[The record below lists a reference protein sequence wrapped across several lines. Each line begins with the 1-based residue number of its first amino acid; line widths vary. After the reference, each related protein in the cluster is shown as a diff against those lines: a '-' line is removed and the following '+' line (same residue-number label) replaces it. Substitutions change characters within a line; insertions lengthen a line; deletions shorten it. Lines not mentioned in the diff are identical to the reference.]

1 MRYQFLSNRHCRVWC
16 AKNTHSSAIIR
27 DLWES
32 HPAAAVLY
40 IFNDATQEKLQTFQL
55 FILNFISQ
63 SLERSDAALSEELSN
78 FYDTCRTSP
87 TGPAPN
93 WERAAVVPQHGLARF
108 PRVYVIIDALDEY
121 RVSNA
126 PAQQQ
131 LIRELETLNVSLL
144 VTSRHPVVFTSEESM
159 EIEIRASTDDVKMY
173 VTEEMAKDL
182 LTEVFRGRSGMA
194 QEVME
199 TIVENTGD
207 MYVPVVCVTSA
218 LSDLFSIASCLQS
231 CCSRIWS
238 TAKPWHRS
246 RLYLA
251 TSHAIWMRCI
261 ARSCR
266 SSSSRRR
273 GFCHCCDF
281 WFWSQTVQSEHE
293 HYSSISRAK
302 SGPEEHLLITYARL
316 RVSLCHAE
324 APLFLEEN
332 GCPKTRE

>member
-1 MRYQFLSNRHCRVWC
+1 M
-16 AKNTHSSAIIR
+16 SSAIIR

-131 LIRELETLNVSLL
+131 LIRELETLN
-144 VTSRHPVVFTSEESM
+144 
-159 EIEIRASTDDVKMY
+159 IEIRASTDDVKMY

-207 MYVPVVCVTSA
+207 IVLSPKLLLQNMVDCETMAQIKTLLGHFSRDLDEMYR
-218 LSDLFSIASCLQS
+218 SILQ
-231 CCSRIWS
+231 IIEFK
-238 TAKPWHRS
+238 TPWV
-246 RLYLA
+246 L
-251 TSHAIWMRCI
+251 
-261 ARSCR
+261 
-266 SSSSRRR
+266 
-273 GFCHCCDF
+273 
-281 WFWSQTVQSEHE
+281 
-293 HYSSISRAK
+293 
-302 SGPEEHLLITYARL
+302 PLL
-316 RVSLCHAE
+316 
-324 APLFLEEN
+324 
-332 GCPKTRE
+332 

>member
-1 MRYQFLSNRHCRVWC
+1 M
-16 AKNTHSSAIIR
+16 SSAIIR

-207 MYVPVVCVTSA
+207 IVLSPKLLLQNMVDCETMAQIKTLLGHFSRDLDEMYR
-218 LSDLFSIASCLQS
+218 SILQ
-231 CCSRIWS
+231 IIEFK
-238 TAKPWHRS
+238 TPWV
-246 RLYLA
+246 L
-251 TSHAIWMRCI
+251 
-261 ARSCR
+261 
-266 SSSSRRR
+266 
-273 GFCHCCDF
+273 
-281 WFWSQTVQSEHE
+281 
-293 HYSSISRAK
+293 
-302 SGPEEHLLITYARL
+302 PLL
-316 RVSLCHAE
+316 
-324 APLFLEEN
+324 
-332 GCPKTRE
+332 